1 MERANLV
8 RLDKLLIERGH
19 VPSRP
24 RAERMI
30 SEHGVHV
37 NGTLVQKP
45 GKKVPQDA
53 VLELVVEDM
62 PWVSRGALKLLS
74 ALDTWTDLT
83 VKGKRALDV
92 GCSTGGF
99 SHVLLERGAL
109 AVLGV
114 DTGRDQ
120 FDPGLADDPR
130 MMVRESTN
138 VKDLTPAEVDAVMG
152 GLPELVVIDVSFVG
166 LSHIFPVVASLTQ
179 PGTPVVALVKPQFE
193 VGREHLSR
201 AGIVRDPSIRA
212 KALEATKASATALGF
227 RVVDAL
233 DSPIQGG
240 DGNHE
245 YLLRLER
252 VLS

>member
-1 MERANLV
+1 MEGANLV

-37 NGTLVQKP
+37 NGVLVHKP

-53 VLELVVEDM
+53 LLKLVAEDM
-62 PWVSRGALKLLS
+62 PWVSRGALKLLA

-83 VKGKRALDV
+83 VQGKRALDV

-99 SHVLLERGAL
+99 SHVLLEREAL
-109 AVLGV
+109 MVLGV

-120 FDPGLADDPR
+120 FDAGLADDPR
-130 MMVRESTN
+130 MVVRESTN
-138 VKDLTPAEVDAVMG
+138 VKDLTPAEVDKVMG
-152 GLPELVVIDVSFVG
+152 GPPELVVIDVSFVG
-166 LSHIFPVVASLTQ
+166 LNHIFPAVASLTQ

-201 AGIVRDPSIRA
+201 AGIVRDPAVRG
-212 KALEATKASATALGF
+212 KALETAKAFATALGF
-227 RVVDAL
+227 HVSDAL

-252 VLS
+252 V

>member
-1 MERANLV
+1 
-8 RLDKLLIERGH
+8 
-19 VPSRP
+19 
-24 RAERMI
+24 
-30 SEHGVHV
+30 
-37 NGTLVQKP
+37 
-45 GKKVPQDA
+45 
-53 VLELVVEDM
+53 
-62 PWVSRGALKLLS
+62 
-74 ALDTWTDLT
+74 

-99 SHVLLERGAL
+99 SHVLLEREAT

-114 DTGRDQ
+114 DTGRGQ

-130 MMVRESTN
+130 MVVRESTN
-138 VKDLTPAEVDAVMG
+138 VKDLTPAEVDAVIG

-179 PGTPVVALVKPQFE
+179 PKTPVVALVKPQFE

-201 AGIVRDPSIRA
+201 AGIVRDPAIRTR
-212 KALEATKASATALGF
+212 ALETVKVSATALGF

>member
-1 MERANLV
+1 MSNSEQI
-8 RLDKLLIERGH
+8 RLDKLLVDRGL
-19 VPSRP
+19 VASRP

-30 SEHGVHV
+30 SEHGVMV
-37 NGTLVQKP
+37 AGNKVTKA
-45 GKKVPQDA
+45 GKKFPADVA
-53 VLELVVEDM
+53 IELIEEDM
-62 PWVSRGALKLLS
+62 PWVSRGALKLLA
-74 ALDTWTDLT
+74 ALDEWTDIEVEGRL
-83 VKGKRALDV
+83 ALDV

-99 SHVLLERGAL
+99 SHVMLERGAQ

-130 MMVRESTN
+130 MIVRESTN
-138 VKDLTPAEVDAVMG
+138 VKDLTPAEVNAVMG
-152 GLPELVVIDVSFVG
+152 GLPEMVAIDVSFVG
-166 LSHIFPVVASLTQ
+166 LSRIFPTVASLTE

-193 VGREHLSR
+193 VGRENLSR
-201 AGIVRDPSIRA
+201 AGIVRDPAMRV
-212 KALEATKASATALGF
+212 KALNDVKDAAVESGF
-227 RVVDAL
+227 GVIDAL

-252 VLS
+252 L

>member
-1 MERANLV
+1 MSGADQI
-8 RLDKLLIERGH
+8 RLDKLLVDRGL
-19 VPSRP
+19 VASRP

-30 SEHGVHV
+30 SEHGV
-37 NGTLVQKP
+37 LVAGSKVTKP
-45 GKKVPQDA
+45 GKKFPVDVA
-53 VLELVVEDM
+53 IELIEEDM
-62 PWVSRGALKLLS
+62 PWVSRGALKLLA
-74 ALDTWTDLT
+74 ALEAWTDIE
-83 VKGKRALDV
+83 VKGRLALDV

-99 SHVLLERGAL
+99 SHVILERGAK

-120 FDPGLADDPR
+120 FDVGLADDPR
-130 MMVRESTN
+130 MIVRESTN
-138 VKDLTPAEVDAVMG
+138 VKDLTPAEVTAVMG

-166 LSHIFPVVASLTQ
+166 LSHIFPTVAALTA

-193 VGREHLSR
+193 VGRENLSR
-201 AGIVRDPSIRA
+201 AGIVRDPAMRT
-212 KALEATKASATALGF
+212 KALDDVKDAAVECGF
-227 RVVDAL
+227 GVIDAL

-252 VLS
+252 L

>member
-1 MERANLV
+1 
-8 RLDKLLIERGH
+8 
-19 VPSRP
+19 
-24 RAERMI
+24 
-30 SEHGVHV
+30 
-37 NGTLVQKP
+37 
-45 GKKVPQDA
+45 
-53 VLELVVEDM
+53 
-62 PWVSRGALKLLS
+62 
-74 ALDTWTDLT
+74 
-83 VKGKRALDV
+83 
-92 GCSTGGF
+92 
-99 SHVLLERGAL
+99 
-109 AVLGV
+109 
-114 DTGRDQ
+114 
-120 FDPGLADDPR
+120 
-130 MMVRESTN
+130 
-138 VKDLTPAEVDAVMG
+138 MG

-201 AGIVRDPSIRA
+201 AGIVRDPAIRA
-212 KALEATKASATALGF
+212 KALEAAKASATALGF

>member
-1 MERANLV
+1 MSVSTHA
-8 RLDKLLIERGH
+8 RLDKLLIERGL
-19 VPSRP
+19 VASRP
-24 RAERMI
+24 RAERLI
-30 SEHGVHV
+30 TEHGVLVDGVKV
-37 NGTLVQKP
+37 NKP
-45 GKKVPQDA
+45 GKKFPLNVRI
-53 VLELVVEDM
+53 ELIQEDM
-62 PWVSRGALKLLS
+62 HWVSRGALKLLA
-74 ALDTWTDLT
+74 ALERWRDIKVED
-83 VKGKRALDV
+83 KKALDV

-99 SHVLLERGAL
+99 SHVLLDFGAT

-120 FDPGLADDPR
+120 FDPTLADNAR
-130 MMVRESTN
+130 MVVRESTN
-138 VKDLTPAEVDAVMG
+138 VKDLTRGEVNEVIG

-166 LSHIFPVVASLTQ
+166 LAHIFPTVAQLTE

-201 AGIVRDPSIRA
+201 AGIVRNPAVRA
-212 KALEATKASATALGF
+212 KALEDVKAAAAESGF
-227 RVVDAL
+227 DVIDAL

-252 VLS
+252 M